1 MLRKM
6 IVVTA
11 AAAVLSA
18 AALAP
23 ADASATYRKWRGAR
37 GGFHGADVYYPEFYT
52 PLFAPGSM
60 YCWHWFRVGRGWA
73 RAWAC

>member
-1 MLRKM
+1 MLRQM
-6 IVVTA
+6 IVISA
-11 AAAVLSA
+11 AAIVFGC

-23 ADASATYRKWRGAR
+23 ADASASHRKWRGAR
-37 GGFHGADVYYPEFYT
+37 AAFHGADVYYPEFAT
-52 PLFAPGSM
+52 PFFAEGSV